1 MLGDILF
8 LVILALPIVVA
19 VMALVQRFVRRR
31 NDGTAGYVYN
41 GRRWVAWLFVAIVV
55 SWVSLYVG
63 NRVGG
68 SGGSQ
73 LIPTPGKDSIALV
86 ILFYGLL
93 VLYMIS
99 YVLVAFRPAT
109 ADQVAEAKGKKSLV
123 VDMTGKAA
131 AGLWGGLV
139 AMLAA
144 LGAGLMM
151 VLNPIHII
159 SQVGNTITYVKG
171 GMGASLMNLV
181 GLGFLVVLVI
191 IVVFFVSWF
200 AAYTGAIVLGLAVIV
215 RYVLNLIIFRNGP
228 RPGSGVKLIDALK
241 S

>member
-1 MLGDILF
+1 MNDILF
-8 LVILALPIVVA
+8 LILLALPIGVA
-19 VMALVQRFVRRR
+19 VIALIQRFAKRR
-31 NDGTAGYVYN
+31 DDATAGYVYN
-41 GRRWVAWLFVAIVV
+41 GRRWVAWVFVAIVA

-63 NRVGG
+63 NKVGG

-73 LIPTPGKDSIALV
+73 LIPSFNKDNIALL
-86 ILFYGLL
+86 ILFFGLP

-109 ADQVAEAKGKKSLV
+109 AEQVAEAKGKKSLV

-131 AGLWGGLV
+131 AGLWGGFV

-144 LGAGLMM
+144 FGAGLMM

-181 GLGFLVVLVI
+181 AFGFLIVI
-191 IVVFFVSWF
+191 VILIVFFVAWF
-200 AAYTGAIVLGLAVIV
+200 AAYTGSIVLGLAVIV
-215 RYVLNLIIFRNGP
+215 RYLLNLIIFRNGP

>member
-1 MLGDILF
+1 MNDILC
-8 LVILALPIVVA
+8 LILLALPIVVA
-19 VMALVQRFVRRR
+19 VIALIQRFVKRRS
-31 NDGTAGYVYN
+31 DETAGYVYN

-55 SWVSLYVG
+55 SWVSLYIG

-73 LIPTPGKDSIALV
+73 LIPSIGKDGIALV
-86 ILFYGLL
+86 ILFYGLP

-109 ADQVAEAKGKKSLV
+109 AEQVAEAKGKKNLV

-131 AGLWGGLV
+131 AGLWVGFV

-144 LGAGLMM
+144 FGSGLMM

-171 GMGASLMNLV
+171 GMSASLMGLV
-181 GLGFLVVLVI
+181 GFGFLIVIVILIVL
-191 IVVFFVSWF
+191 FVSWF
-200 AAYTGAIVLGLAVIV
+200 AAYTGSIVLGLAVIV
-215 RYVLNLIIFRNGP
+215 RYLLNLIIFRNGP

>member
-1 MLGDILF
+1 MNDILF
-8 LVILALPIVVA
+8 LILLALPIVVA
-19 VMALVQRFVRRR
+19 VIALIQRFVKRRS
-31 NDGTAGYVYN
+31 DDTAGYVYN
-41 GRRWVAWLFVAIVV
+41 GRRWVAWVFVAIVA
-55 SWVSLYVG
+55 SWVILYVG
-63 NRVGG
+63 NKVGG

-73 LIPTPGKDSIALV
+73 LIPSFKKDNIALL
-86 ILFYGLL
+86 ILFFGLP

-109 ADQVAEAKGKKSLV
+109 AEQVAEAKGKKSLV

-131 AGLWGGLV
+131 AGLWGGFV

-181 GLGFLVVLVI
+181 AMGFLVVIVI
-191 IVVFFVSWF
+191 LIVLFVSWF
-200 AAYTGAIVLGLAVIV
+200 AAYTGSIVLGLSVIV
-215 RYVLNLIIFRNGP
+215 RYLLNLIIFRNGP